1 MNKKLR
7 INPEFILA
15 ALAALCQLACLVIS
29 IKSTYFAMGG
39 VSAVTA
45 AISVLWL
52 IFAAMLPVFFLTGN
66 KLFLRM
72 SLILGAILRAVSLV
86 NTVIQSI
93 GEAAYALGVAYY
105 AIQTVTLALF
115 ILMAISACLK
125 EGKTVSL
132 IMRISACV
140 LLAVN
145 VLMLVQMLGTLG
157 YYHLALKFYII
168 LSYLVDIFF
177 VSAVALYS
185 FKSFAEKKRASYK
198 NAEEELRALKE
209 KRENGEI
216 TDIEYTA
223 EKRRI
228 LKNI

>member
-1 MNKKLR
+1 M
-7 INPEFILA
+7 
-15 ALAALCQLACLVIS
+15 
-29 IKSTYFAMGG
+29 
-39 VSAVTA
+39 
-45 AISVLWL
+45 
-52 IFAAMLPVFFLTGN
+52 
-66 KLFLRM
+66 
-72 SLILGAILRAVSLV
+72 
-86 NTVIQSI
+86 
-93 GEAAYALGVAYY
+93 AYY

-115 ILMAISACLK
+115 ILMAVSACLK
-125 EGKTVSL
+125 EVKAVSL

>member
-1 MNKKLR
+1 M
-7 INPEFILA
+7 
-15 ALAALCQLACLVIS
+15 
-29 IKSTYFAMGG
+29 
-39 VSAVTA
+39 
-45 AISVLWL
+45 
-52 IFAAMLPVFFLTGN
+52 
-66 KLFLRM
+66 
-72 SLILGAILRAVSLV
+72 GAILRAVSLI

-105 AIQTVTLALF
+105 TIQTVTLALF
-115 ILMAISACLK
+115 ILMAVSACLK

-140 LLAVN
+140 LLSVN

-168 LSYLVDIFF
+168 LSYLVDIFIW
-177 VSAVALYS
+177 SRRVALYS

-209 KRENGEI
+209 KRR
-216 TDIEYTA
+216 
-223 EKRRI
+223 KRRDNGHRI
-228 LKNI
+228 HGRKKEEY